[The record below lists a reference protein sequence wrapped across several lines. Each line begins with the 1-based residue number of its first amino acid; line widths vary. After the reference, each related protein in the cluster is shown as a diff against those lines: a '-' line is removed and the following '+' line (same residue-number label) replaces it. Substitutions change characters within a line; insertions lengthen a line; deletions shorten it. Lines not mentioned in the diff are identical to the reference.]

1 MQMLGLL
8 RKQFTFAHVSG
19 IPIRGDASWLV
30 VIGIMTA
37 LIAASIGVED
47 TATGL
52 FLGFAATIVFFL
64 SIFIHEYAHAVVA
77 RRERL
82 EVLEIVLHPFGG
94 LTRFLHP
101 PETPRAEFLIAIAGP
116 AASFVLSILFVLM
129 AAAVNTTQADILATL
144 LYTLAIGNFF
154 IAFFNMLPGYPLDGG
169 RVLRAYLWNNGRD
182 LEDATL
188 LTGRSGQAIAII
200 LIVFGLYF
208 ALVRGDIFTGFWA
221 ALVGVFLF
229 DSARQIIRD
238 VTELEDLTVENS
250 IVLAIPVEPDITISK
265 VVDDVL
271 PMYRQHVFP
280 VAIERRVQG
289 LLTLADIK
297 PVSREKWHSLKAV
310 DVMRP
315 INSDLFVEMNASIA
329 GARELC
335 RQNGVGSVAVLN
347 SEGLL
352 VGMFHGGGSKSR

>member
-1 MQMLGLL
+1 MLGLL
-8 RKQFTFAHVSG
+8 RKQFTFVHVSG
-19 IPIRGDASWLV
+19 IPVRGDASWLI
-30 VIGIMTA
+30 VIALMTA
-37 LIAASIGVED
+37 LIAASIGVD
-47 TATGL
+47 ATATGL
-52 FLGFAATIVFFL
+52 GLGFAATIVFFL
-64 SIFIHEYAHAVVA
+64 SIFIHEFAHAVVA

-101 PETPRAEFLIAIAGP
+101 PETARAEFLIAIAGP
-116 AASFVLSILFVLM
+116 VASFVLSIVFVLL
-129 AAAVNTTQADILATL
+129 AAAVNTTEADILATL

-182 LEDATL
+182 LDDATL
-188 LTGRSGQAIAII
+188 LTGRSGQAIAIM
-200 LIVFGLYF
+200 LVVFGLYF

-229 DSARQIIRD
+229 DSARKIIND

-250 IVLAIPVEPDITISK
+250 VVLAIPIEPDLTIREL
-265 VVDDVL
+265 VDDVL

-280 VAIERRVQG
+280 VAKDRRVQG
-289 LLTLADIK
+289 LLTLADIR
-297 PVSREKWHSLKAV
+297 PVPREKWYSLRAA

-315 INSDLFVEMNASIA
+315 INGDLFVETTASMA
-329 GARELC
+329 DAREMC
-335 RQNGVGSVAVLN
+335 RRNGIGSVAVLN
-347 SEGLL
+347 SDGLL